1 MNEKGVVTKVN
12 CKLLMRQH
20 HKLKLL
26 KDVLIRSTREYNQ
39 IVIPSSMQDV
49 VILNYTKNVALRY

>member
-39 IVIPSSMQDV
+39 IVIPSSM
-49 VILNYTKNVALRY
+49 